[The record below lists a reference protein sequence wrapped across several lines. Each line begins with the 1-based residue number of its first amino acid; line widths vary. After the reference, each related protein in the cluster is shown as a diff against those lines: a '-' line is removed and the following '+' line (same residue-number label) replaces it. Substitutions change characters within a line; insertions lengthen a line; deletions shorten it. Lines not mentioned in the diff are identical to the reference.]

1 MVNYLR
7 TVPLLLSALILVHAH
22 TVRANELANLFQDS
36 VVFTNVGYASGSDV
50 VSNFPLRVDISISRP
65 YGFDYNLAGVKA
77 ADLRFNF
84 YDEFLDNSTNAVL
97 DVTVDYCITNWDAEG
112 ISTLY
117 VNLPRFN
124 NSDKARLTMYWHP
137 VDYAELPVNSP
148 LEVPAAVTNAERSAA
163 WNQAVTDQ
171 STNEDYIACGPAYRR
186 VQEHGAWVTKLVNY
200 WVVEPTISK
209 RQWKQGEDGATVV
222 VGASASASAAVT
234 VEYFDR
240 NTSVSLGEVQPL
252 TPGAYRAVV
261 TVAADDEYAEL
272 AKSLD
277 FDIISAVKVGGDAT
291 VDDFRHHVTFSLSG
305 DTQDVSPAAHFNYLK
320 TADGQTKAVST
331 YDYKTEI
338 KETMEVSL
346 ACWFRVNPEDVGNQ
360 PGDSAD
366 GKRNVRLLSLAS
378 YQQGRGPLAIGV
390 DNLSTFKLSAVGQ
403 GLKDGAYVQKEYFKS
418 SDLRTVVGDG
428 KWHFVAATRSGS
440 SGVVSLYLD
449 GELLGS
455 GSASGEPF
463 YDDNAVDRLAIG
475 CSALTSALS
484 ASFVGQIAEAQVYNV
499 AIGLGTVREIYQGRM
514 RLSGKENGL
523 IAYFPL
529 NDKLDPWA
537 GTGATLA
544 DKNKNGSKHDI
555 ITGGSIKWE
564 QLASGMPFHGAY
576 DPAISAQDT
585 SLVADFN
592 LIDYELF
599 YEKGGKVSDDN
610 NPAVADWRAN
620 RTKAMSSYTYQK
632 EIEEKNE
639 VSIGCWFRMD
649 PEGVGMH
656 SGLTAYY
663 NHVALV
669 SLHSIE
675 MGALKGPLSITL
687 NNTKAD
693 RTQVLVQGQN
703 IARESIKYSVDLRD
717 GAWHFVMATRSSD
730 SGTASL
736 YFDGV
741 KVASGAAGAAMYAS
755 GTEPGHLSIG
765 QDPGAMYA
773 EPMQGYWLFPG
784 SIAEAQVYN
793 KMLDADTVRDL
804 YENKTRLSGKEN
816 GLIAYFPLNDKTA
829 AWTGTGAVLADKNQ
843 NLPTH
848 DITTDGR
855 MRWRDDVAAPFR
867 GAIDVLNDKPF
878 LVRIAPD
885 SPKGFFYEDLVFGAT
900 PEAFYSDVRFF
911 SETGE
916 PLDYVIDTWDTSGE
930 SYIWVKVKKFS
941 ADTKVT
947 MCWGQGAYV
956 TLPDND
962 PDSVWPGGTTDMQK
976 EKLRQ
981 YFLNNYEDMVK
992 IGRVFENAELRLQ
1005 NRWIVPPSMSMTQW
1019 APGETVPTVVPG
1031 TTYGGRAKVSYWDRS
1046 TGRVLSSMPADQVG
1060 EYRAIFHFSE
1070 TALWS
1075 SLETSIDFR
1084 IVREVVSHD
1093 LGDVST
1099 RVLLANDDG
1108 SIAGGEVC
1116 AQSYDDN
1123 EDGWGTPYW
1132 THHGFESDE
1141 DVSDFDPTRLFA
1153 DFNLFAGTHH
1163 EYMSGT
1169 NRIWGLENV
1178 RFGNLFNNGR
1188 YSPDEFGD
1196 DGLRSGQNYLPWNPA
1211 SFRMLGYEGLEVGDR
1226 HRHAGTFV
1234 MQNVCDDRMKRY
1246 AQICS
1251 PCYDDG
1257 IGTIYF
1263 DVVNAFTGNVRD
1275 EDGEPNYAI
1284 VVEVA
1289 TNIVGYVTRPPVDA
1303 IYPDGICS
1311 SYDFYFYGDW
1321 RPVEMIPI
1329 RFRDDTG
1336 TDVTDCER
1344 LAPTK
1349 ELVLDVEDGGSRK
1362 NFYRVYVPVNLDCQA
1377 RFRIR
1382 RTRIDRTASL
1392 NPDADAF
1399 IIVDNLICSPA
1410 RDMVTLVPYG
1420 WFDGTKR
1427 GKQWLGQEMAFDPAF
1442 PGVGDAVYG
1451 RVLALDRN
1459 GDEVPAGSVTAV
1471 SMHYRWTYL
1480 NQAKTDWALS
1490 DFYPDTLR
1498 SISPL
1503 VLPAGLPGDVE
1514 FWFEGSQNSG
1524 YYSYANYSG
1533 TKIGVPWYSEAYA
1546 LVTNGWDGAS
1556 TEWSV
1561 RLREGRSDLEESV
1574 LVVREPSG
1582 AVKEFQMALVEDH
1595 QWRGYYMTTNPIPEG
1610 VDVRVEFRNREE
1622 PGEKVWSWNTNRYCL
1637 ATSKELTLPYSGRMT
1652 ECGTNGWTR
1661 IPVDAYTGYIMFQ
1674 ADDSTFGL
1682 SVVRADYQNFNHWTD
1697 GHGSVFVGSAADDA
1711 NLPVSGVSPLV
1722 RDFYADYTTNQVAA
1736 LATNQLW
1743 NLDFGDAL
1751 EYDYYRTFAAG
1762 DRSVNGWPLGKGR
1775 FVYGLFRDPKCGTA
1789 LQMAG
1794 CGEGYV
1800 EFSDPSVGL
1809 WPRGVEKVT
1818 FSARLAQ
1825 SVGFD
1830 DFSYYDDGA
1839 RLQDYCFSANGAFD
1853 LDDNKSF
1860 TGNASLSL
1868 VGYYRRGKGCYEMRW
1883 EQETGN
1889 VDGATG
1895 IVHGPNS
1902 RGQRL
1907 VLYRWNRN
1915 GSGGYDQTELFSIV
1929 NSTTFQFNMPTV
1941 GAGSMLASGNFM
1953 PMRIALYEYT
1963 KSGKTGTMIVAC
1975 VHAAGSAKG
1984 GDKWRYAAYFDCS
1997 EQRLTSGS
2005 YGVLTANSGGYFV
2018 NPQYGVINNAQSLAW
2033 SGLTL
2038 PSADAKTN
2046 SGNGDRSFPLTINLN
2061 SCKDDLFDMWVTV
2074 PGRNEAFV
2082 QGSVCGFK
2090 AADVGQTVSL
2100 VASKRVGGIKYDT
2113 ELATY
2118 SLTNYWG
2125 TLKVKEEFGGDKPLI
2140 WRTEDAVL
2148 RLRTGGDLDGIRT
2161 DVVIDD
2167 VSIHQWRG
2175 RNEIVLYRNDGSE
2188 NSPDN
2193 ANDSK
2198 DPAREGDPDNYVYTS
2213 GWVKGTTSGNTALE
2227 LSARRTIPGRPVGVR
2242 TPLMDGYAGRG
2253 SGIGNI
2259 EFHYRNCQT
2268 NTALLVQIATNVY
2281 RGNLLSLTKDV
2292 YEGDGNATTWATV
2305 TRLTYDQLGE
2315 AGSTNIAFGIR
2326 KAAGDNG
2333 CIARVIIDPA
2343 LVSEVAGV
2351 EDETA
2356 FGSIEL
2362 LKVMCQD
2369 EPPIDKGCWWGWN
2382 VRTLGNAED
2391 TEKRMYLPDG
2401 KEEPVGYSMALNNST
2416 MLEVI
2421 EEKKR
2426 EYGKHMPF
2434 LQSPSFTNSDE
2445 NVIGEVSFRARKYEN
2460 SGYSQYAEVAVYGI
2474 TLNKMNNADDTDWE
2488 LLTRFVI
2495 SNTVFTTYS
2504 YRAIDDGK
2512 YCAIRLGV
2520 TGVPGVQNSSRG
2532 PTPICG
2538 ETPVRVLIDEVTISE
2553 AVNPELSIRNLGAF
2567 RFDMMSSAAAAN
2579 VPSREQQPLCREG
2592 WGVQCELYAVMLED
2606 QISTRHPPKVKLY
2619 WYEGTDAWGFDRWKD
2634 LPEAHSGWLARA
2646 TDTDALIYRSSYDT
2660 APDAVIPQSVREGL
2674 DSPVVQYM
2682 IEIFYTTVDP
2692 KSGATSQ
2699 RSRLVDVQ
2707 SGEWEVPEW
2716 YSPIDYNTDPDYGRN
2731 EHFSCFC
2738 ILDDI
2743 APGWAWINEVN
2754 ILGELDR
2761 YGYNTDRNCQ
2771 FVEIAA
2777 PVTADLSG
2785 WKIQM
2790 IQTEIFGS
2798 QVSVLT
2804 NTVAVFGSHGLSP
2817 TKTKNSVSNYV
2828 FHVVANPS
2836 IGGDLDR
2843 SIFDPDGTLDGTWK
2857 FDQFGNGYLFNSD
2870 NTLSDIETVG
2880 VRLLRPNGIVE
2891 HEIMTIGED
2900 ILGGSYSPS
2909 NQVEAVNRTMKPGKF
2924 FVPGE
2929 DRNYGDH
2936 SVGVINGMGEGYT
2949 GNWNNTMMRTPG
2961 RINEDQQINPE
2972 IPVPYGEMIYIYS
2985 ELDQSGG
2992 LIEQWNDS
3000 AKCFTNDTLRF
3011 FIKRD
3016 SIVGTNLVFKVEPWY
3031 EIDYCRQTSGGK
3043 TVYFDVS
3050 NGFDK
3055 VAREVR
3061 VTIGKGCSNNVNVVT
3076 KARVDRQLAEYE
3088 VDENNPY
3095 TPAIIKWLQDGS
3107 TLKRGG
3113 FANND
3118 GIIRLGEFWGR
3129 KSGYIADLTLT
3140 EMYWLDMDPTAGEMV
3155 LRGGWS
3161 DAPHPVVIPGE
3172 GGRAA
3177 VTNDKMSVFMM
3188 ITNKT
3193 EDVTSKYYAQAWT
3206 PYVLRSV
3213 EPTKTSWDYE
3223 SGSTSDWT
3231 SVTFK
3236 IKGIIL
3242 NGHTSLD
3249 NPDNWVDLRWFVF
3262 HEDSFHQPGNE
3273 LGAEPYTA
3281 DVEILDPVHRHD
3293 SPGYD
3298 AGWVN
3303 WVNDPANPDHADKR
3317 PYYRWDINTR
3327 LKPKEIEVLKTNNVT
3342 LVTQP

>member
-1 MVNYLR
+1 MSNYLR
-7 TVPLLLSALILVHAH
+7 TVPLVLSALILVRAH

-36 VVFTNVGYASGSDV
+36 VVFTNVGYASGSNV
-50 VSNFPLRVDISISRP
+50 VSNFPLRVDVSTSRP
-65 YGFDYNLAGVKA
+65 NGFDYNLAGVKA
-77 ADLRFNF
+77 ADVRFNF

-97 DVTVDYCITNWDAEG
+97 DVTVDYCVTNWDTEG

-124 NSDKARLTMYWHP
+124 NSDKARLTMYWNP
-137 VDYAELPVNSP
+137 VDYAELPINSP
-148 LEVPAAVTNAERSAA
+148 LSVLPAVTNAERSAI
-163 WNQAVTDQ
+163 WNQAVMDQ
-171 STNEDYIACGPAYRR
+171 SSNENYIACGPAYRR
-186 VQEHGAWVTKLVNY
+186 VQEHGSWTTKLINY
-200 WVVEPTISK
+200 WVVEPKIAK
-209 RQWKQGEDGATVV
+209 RQWKQGEQGALPTV
-222 VGASASASAAVT
+222 GRSFSGSTAVT

-240 NTSVSLGEVQPL
+240 NTSVNLGDVQPL

-261 TVAADDEYAEL
+261 KVAADDEYAEL
-272 AKSLD
+272 TKSLD
-277 FDIISAVKVGGDAT
+277 FDIVSAVTVGGQAGT
-291 VDDFRHHVTFSLSG
+291 NDFSHRVVFSLA
-305 DTQDVSPAAHFNYLK
+305 DDIQDASLAASFNYKLFETKQK
-320 TADGQTKAVST
+320 TDATKAVSS
-331 YDYKTEI
+331 YNYKTEI
-338 KETMEVSL
+338 KATGEVSIG
-346 ACWFRVNPEDVGNQ
+346 CWFRLDPAVVNHQPSTDQADKVQIISLCGGNNSRGPIAIGIRNLSSTVKLKVMGVGTK
-360 PGDSAD
+360 D
-366 GKRNVRLLSLAS
+366 GTVDTPQGRLLV
-378 YQQGRGPLAIGV
+378 PE
-390 DNLSTFKLSAVGQ
+390 
-403 GLKDGAYVQKEYFKS
+403 KDCPEMA
-418 SDLRTVVGDG
+418 DG
-428 KWHFVAATRSGS
+428 KWHFVMATRSKATGEINLYFDGALFNTGS
-440 SGVVSLYLD
+440 HNGVM
-449 GELLGS
+449 
-455 GSASGEPF
+455 
-463 YDDNAVDRLAIG
+463 YDDGQDNGFAIG
-475 CSALTSALS
+475 CDPSSPDHLGML
-484 ASFVGQIAEAQVYNV
+484 FVGQIAEAQVYNK
-499 AIGLGTVREIYQGRM
+499 ALDAETVRNLFDSKL
-514 RLSGKENGL
+514 RLSGFEEGL
-523 IAYFPL
+523 LAYYPL
-529 NDKLDPWA
+529 NDRAEPWS
-537 GTGATLA
+537 GTGAQLA
-544 DKNKNGSKHDI
+544 DANKNGGGAHN
-555 ITGGSIKWE
+555 ITVPGPLKWE
-564 QLASGMPFHGAY
+564 
-576 DPAISAQDT
+576 
-585 SLVADFN
+585 
-592 LIDYELF
+592 
-599 YEKGGKVSDDN
+599 
-610 NPAVADWRAN
+610 
-620 RTKAMSSYTYQK
+620 
-632 EIEEKNE
+632 
-639 VSIGCWFRMD
+639 
-649 PEGVGMH
+649 EG
-656 SGLTAYY
+656 
-663 NHVALV
+663 
-669 SLHSIE
+669 
-675 MGALKGPLSITL
+675 
-687 NNTKAD
+687 
-693 RTQVLVQGQN
+693 
-703 IARESIKYSVDLRD
+703 DL
-717 GAWHFVMATRSSD
+717 
-730 SGTASL
+730 
-736 YFDGV
+736 
-741 KVASGAAGAAMYAS
+741 
-755 GTEPGHLSIG
+755 
-765 QDPGAMYA
+765 
-773 EPMQGYWLFPG
+773 
-784 SIAEAQVYN
+784 
-793 KMLDADTVRDL
+793 
-804 YENKTRLSGKEN
+804 
-816 GLIAYFPLNDKTA
+816 
-829 AWTGTGAVLADKNQ
+829 
-843 NLPTH
+843 
-848 DITTDGR
+848 
-855 MRWRDDVAAPFR
+855 PFR
-867 GAIDVLNDKPF
+867 GGVEVLNGRPF
-878 LVRIAPD
+878 LVKIADGDPR
-885 SPKGFFYEDLVFGAT
+885 GFYYESLTFGQT
-900 PEAFYSDVRFF
+900 PESFYSDVRFF
-911 SETGE
+911 SEKGE
-916 PLDYVIDTWDTSGE
+916 PLDYQIDVWDPSSET
-930 SYIWVKVKKFS
+930 YVWVKVPEYS
-941 ADTKVT
+941 TDTKVV
-947 MCWGQGAYV
+947 MCWGQSAY
-956 TLPDND
+956 TALPEND
-962 PDSVWPGGTTDMQK
+962 PDSVWKPGTTPAQK
-976 EKLRQ
+976 IDTRNYYLTNYDTMIKVGRV
-981 YFLNNYEDMVK
+981 YED
-992 IGRVFENAELRLQ
+992 AEMRLQ
-1005 NRWIVPPSMSMTQW
+1005 NRWIVPPSMSITQW
-1019 APGETVPTVVPG
+1019 APGESAPTVIPG
-1031 TTYGGRAKVSYWDRS
+1031 TTYGGGAKVSYWDRS
-1046 TGRVLSSMPADQVG
+1046 TGKVMSSMPFDQIG
-1060 EYRAIFHFSE
+1060 EYRAIFTFTE
-1070 TALWS
+1070 TAMWS
-1075 SLETSIDFR
+1075 SLETAINFR
-1084 IVREVVSHD
+1084 IVREEVHHE

-1099 RVLLANDDG
+1099 RILLANDDG
-1108 SIAGGEVC
+1108 SVAGGEVY

-1132 THHGFESDE
+1132 THHEYDSSE
-1141 DVSDFDPTRLFA
+1141 DVSDFDATKLFS
-1153 DFNLFAGTHH
+1153 DFNLFAGTCH

-1178 RFGNLFNNGR
+1178 RFGNLFSNGR
-1188 YSPDEFGD
+1188 YCPDESGD
-1196 DGLRSGQNYLPWNPA
+1196 EGLKSDQNYLPWNPG
-1211 SFRMLGYEGLEVGDR
+1211 SRRMLGYLGQEVGDF
-1226 HRHAGTFV
+1226 HRFAGTFV
-1234 MQNVCDDRMKRY
+1234 LQNVCDERMKRY

-1275 EDGEPNYAI
+1275 EEDEPNYAI

-1289 TNIVGYVTRPPVDA
+1289 TNIVGHVTRPPVDG

-1311 SYDFYFYGDW
+1311 TYDFYFYGDW
-1321 RPVEMIPI
+1321 HPVEMTPI

-1336 TDVTDCER
+1336 TDVVDCER
-1344 LAPTK
+1344 LAPTT
-1349 ELVLDVEDGGSRK
+1349 ELVLDVEEGGSRK
-1362 NFYRVYVPVNLDCQA
+1362 NFYRVYVPVNLDCKA

-1392 NPDADAF
+1392 NPDAGAY
-1399 IIVDNLICSPA
+1399 IIVDNVICSPS

-1420 WFDGTKR
+1420 WLDETKR

-1451 RVLALDRN
+1451 RVRALDRN

-1480 NQAKTDWALS
+1480 NQTHTEWTIS

-1498 SISPL
+1498 SIAPL

-1533 TKIGVPWYSEAYA
+1533 TKIGVPWYSESYA
-1546 LVTNGWDGAS
+1546 LVTNGWNGVSA
-1556 TEWSV
+1556 EWSL
-1561 RLREGRSDLEESV
+1561 RLREGRSDMEESV

-1582 AVKEFQMALVEDH
+1582 EVKELQMALVEDH
-1595 QWRGYYMTTNPIPEG
+1595 QWRGYYMTTEEIPEG
-1610 VDVRVEFRNREE
+1610 VDVRIEFRNHEE

-1652 ECGTNGWTR
+1652 ECGTNGWTHV
-1661 IPVDAYTGYIMFQ
+1661 PVDAFTGYIMFQ

-1682 SVVRADYQNFNHWTD
+1682 SIVRADYQNFNHWTD
-1697 GHGSVFVGSAADDA
+1697 GHGSVFVGSAADDS

-1722 RDFYADYTTNQVAA
+1722 RDFYADYTTGQTVAV
-1736 LATNQLW
+1736 ATNQLW
-1743 NLDFGDAL
+1743 TLDFGDAR
-1751 EYDYYRTFAAG
+1751 EYTYYKTFQAG
-1762 DRSVNGWPLGKGR
+1762 TESVNGWPLGKGR
-1775 FVYGLFRDPKCGTA
+1775 FVYGLFSDPAFGTA

-1794 CGEGYV
+1794 CGEGYA

-1818 FSARLAQ
+1818 FRARLAQ

-1839 RLQDYCFSANGAFD
+1839 RMANYCFAANGAFD
-1853 LDDNKSF
+1853 LDNNRSF

-1868 VGYYRRGKGCYEMRW
+1868 VGYYRRGKGCYEVRW
-1883 EQETGN
+1883 EQVTGQ
-1889 VDGATG
+1889 VDASTDV
-1895 IVHGPNS
+1895 VHKPHPK
-1902 RGQRL
+1902 GQTL
-1907 VLYRWNRN
+1907 TIYRWNRN
-1915 GSGGYDQTELFSIV
+1915 GSGGYDQTKLYSLK
-1929 NSTTFQFNMPTV
+1929 NSTDLDFSMPT
-1941 GAGSMLASGNFM
+1941 SGDGVTVANADYM
-1953 PMRIALYEYT
+1953 PMCIAVYEFT
-1963 KSGKTGTMIVAC
+1963 KGSDTGTMIVVG
-1975 VHAAGSAKG
+1975 VHSKG
-1984 GDKWRYAAYFDCS
+1984 VKNGGAYWRYAAYFDCS
-1997 EQRLTSGS
+1997 DQRLTSGS
-2005 YGVLTANSGGYFV
+2005 YGVLTANSSGYFV
-2018 NPQYGVINNAQSLAW
+2018 SPRIGEISNPSTLAW
-2033 SGLTL
+2033 GDLALPGPNLGANKGKSNKDMPTALTF
-2038 PSADAKTN
+2038 T
-2046 SGNGDRSFPLTINLN
+2046 
-2061 SCKDDLFDMWVTV
+2061 SCKNDLLDMWVTV

-2082 QGSVCGFK
+2082 EGSAFGFR

-2100 VASKRVGGIKYDT
+2100 VASKRVGGAKYDT

-2118 SLTNYWG
+2118 SLTNHWG
-2125 TLKVKEEFGGDKPLI
+2125 TIKVKEEFGGELPRI
-2140 WRTEDAVL
+2140 WRPEDAVL
-2148 RLRTGGDLDGIRT
+2148 RLRTGGDLDGVRT

-2167 VSIHQWRG
+2167 ITIHQWRG
-2175 RNEIVLYRNDGSE
+2175 RNEVVLYRNDGSE

-2193 ANDSK
+2193 ANDSR
-2198 DPAREGDPDNYVYTS
+2198 DPAREGDPDNFVYTS
-2213 GWVKGTTSGNTALE
+2213 GWVNAPVSGKTALE
-2227 LSARRTIPGRPVGVR
+2227 LSAKRTIPGRPAGVR

-2253 SGIGNI
+2253 SGIGNL

-2292 YEGDGNATTWATV
+2292 QEGDGNATTWATV
-2305 TRLTYDQLGE
+2305 SRLTYADLGS

-2333 CIARVIIDPA
+2333 CIARVIIDPDVVTA
-2343 LVSEVAGV
+2343 VAGI
-2351 EDETA
+2351 EDPTA
-2356 FGSIEL
+2356 FGSIEM

-2401 KEEPVGYSMALNNST
+2401 KEEPVGYSLALNNST
-2416 MLEVI
+2416 VDDVVP
-2421 EEKKR
+2421 EKKR

-2434 LQSPSFTNSDE
+2434 LQSPSFTNSDD
-2445 NVIGEVSFRARKYEN
+2445 NVIGEVSFRARKYDN
-2460 SGYSQYAEVAVYGI
+2460 SGYAQYAEVAVYGI
-2474 TLNKMNNADDTDWE
+2474 TLDKMNKADDTDWE

-2504 YRAIDDGK
+2504 YRAIDDGR
-2512 YCAIRLGV
+2512 YSAIRLGV
-2520 TGVPGVQNSSRG
+2520 TGVSGVQNSSRG

-2538 ETPVRVLIDEVTISE
+2538 DTPVRVLIDEVTISE
-2553 AVNPELSIRNLGAF
+2553 AVNPELSVRNLGAF
-2567 RFDMMSSAAAAN
+2567 RFDMMSSAAAEN
-2579 VPSREQQPLCREG
+2579 VPSRQQQPLCREG

-2682 IEIFYTTVDP
+2682 VEIFYTTVDP
-2692 KSGATSQ
+2692 KTGVTMQ

-2716 YSPIDYNTDPDYGRN
+2716 YAPIDYNTDPDYGRN

-2754 ILGELDR
+2754 ILGELDH

-2790 IQTEIFGS
+2790 IQAESSGTRITR
-2798 QVSVLT
+2798 VVT
-2804 NTVAVFGSHGLSP
+2804 NTVAIFGSRGLSP

-2828 FHVVANPS
+2828 FHVVANPA
-2836 IGGDLDR
+2836 IGGGLDR
-2843 SIFDPDGTLDGTWK
+2843 SIFDEDGTLDATWK
-2857 FDQFGNGYLFNSD
+2857 FDEFGNGYLFNTD
-2870 NTLSDIETVG
+2870 NTLSDIEPLG

-2900 ILGGSYSPS
+2900 VWGGSYAPS
-2909 NQVEAVNRTMKPGKF
+2909 NQVRLLNEALNPGKF

-2929 DRNYGDH
+2929 DCNYGDH

-2961 RINEDQQINPE
+2961 RINEDQQINPD

-3016 SIVGTNLVFKVEPWY
+3016 SIIGTNLIFRVEPWY
-3031 EIDYCRQTSGGK
+3031 EVEYCRQTSGGK

-3055 VAREVR
+3055 VSREVR
-3061 VTIGKGCSNNVNVVT
+3061 VTIGKGCSNTVNVVT
-3076 KARVDRQLAEYE
+3076 KAMPDRQLAEYD

-3095 TPAIIKWLQDGS
+3095 TPAIIKWLQDGVDAWGNPF
-3107 TLKRGG
+3107 L
-3113 FANND
+3113 NND

-3140 EMYWLDMDPTAGEMV
+3140 EMYWLDIDPTAGEMV

-3161 DAPHPVVIPGE
+3161 DAPHPVVIPADA
-3172 GGRAA
+3172 GRAA

-3193 EDVTSKYYAQAWT
+3193 DNIESPLYGKAWT

-3223 SGSTSDWT
+3223 SGSTSDWN

-3262 HEDSFHQPGNE
+3262 HPDSFHQPGNE

-3303 WVNDPANPDHADKR
+3303 WVNDPRYPDRADKR

-3327 LKPKEIEVLKTNNVT
+3327 LKPKEIEVLQTNNVT
-3342 LVTQP
+3342 VVTQP